1 MASGLFFFKTA
12 DSSSFSGAAAEVAV
26 AAVVV
31 VVVAAAAVA
40 AALSLEDSKRPA
52 KICFSKLPLRSAKL
66 RPVVGPRFCRT
77 FCRSVQ

>member
-26 AAVVV
+26 AAVV